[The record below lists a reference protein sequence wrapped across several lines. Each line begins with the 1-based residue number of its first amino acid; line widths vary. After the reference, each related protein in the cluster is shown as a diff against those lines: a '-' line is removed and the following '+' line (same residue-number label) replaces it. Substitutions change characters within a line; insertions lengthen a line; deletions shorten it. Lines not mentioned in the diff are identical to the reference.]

1 MFPYHPTPKK
11 RFNCCRAL
19 LSVQLHGQ
27 LLRRSTEPVGLVQP
41 VAAAAAFG
49 ETRKTMSS
57 LTTEYMIKIGENSI
71 RYDVLIGDFLKKI
84 DQSANNALSVGKQRS
99 FCRKIKTSARRSI
112 HSRVF
117 KIGQSKFQIKIYPN
131 GDTVASKGTVGVFV
145 ENKSDW
151 RVKVEVNF
159 FSAQRYLGNG
169 KVEGSYVDVGENV
182 GFSSFIN
189 HVNDCAYGTP
199 GEGTFE
205 LQTTITLLE
214 EQVTAERDMSGM
226 NEGIKEALDYQ
237 GQKLSSKVDNMKEE
251 MVEMRAD
258 IRGIKDKVT
267 DLQKQQRKE
276 MTAVQRGIAEL
287 KLCMTGVNT
296 NGQPEQQE
304 ARRIF
309 ECPMCTEEAR
319 PPMRLKQCGEGH
331 IICDSCYARDDEARR
346 RDGRETRQC
355 GVCREPI
362 TGRPTALET
371 LLGLN

>member
-84 DQSANNALSVGKQRS
+84 
-99 FCRKIKTSARRSI
+99 KTSARRSI

-159 FSAQRYLGNG
+159 FAAQKYLGNG
-169 KVEGSYVDVGENV
+169 KVEGSYVEVGENV

-331 IICDSCYARDDEARR
+331 IICDTCYARDEQARQR
-346 RDGRETRQC
+346 EGRERNQC
-355 GVCREPI
+355 GVCRGPI

-371 LLGLN
+371 FLELS